1 MAAIV
6 RVTVRLFARL
16 RELAGASELEREVA
30 APATIGSVWAS
41 LVDSFPALE
50 PYGGTISAARNLEYA
65 RPDAPVEEGDEIAFL
80 PPVSGGGTN
89 ASSGEDPD

>member
-16 RELAGASELEREVA
+16 RELAGASELERTVD
-30 APATIGSVWAS
+30 APATIGSVWAD
-41 LVDSFPALE
+41 LVSSFPSLA
-50 PYGGTISAARNLEYA
+50 PYTGTISAARNLEYA

-80 PPVSGGGTN
+80 PPVSGGISN
-89 ASSGEDPD
+89 ASPGEDPV

>member
-16 RELAGASELEREVA
+16 RELAGASELERTVE
-30 APATIGSVWAS
+30 APATIGSVWAG
-41 LVDSFPALE
+41 LVHSFPALA
-50 PYGGTISAARNLEYA
+50 PYSGSISAARNLEYA

-80 PPVSGGGTN
+80 PPVSGGSTN
-89 ASSGEDPD
+89 APSGEDPV